1 MAQERQRPLVGQGS
15 EERREVCKKNG
26 EAWERLIKE
35 EETEADWLVIEKYL
49 EILCEDIKSQ
59 RERIGGDWA
68 VAGCTTHRRM
78 RDIVRSVHCHSVLVL
93 PLSTV
98 EAILEAQ
105 C

>member
-49 EILCEDIKSQ
+49 EILCEDIKS
-59 RERIGGDWA
+59 
-68 VAGCTTHRRM
+68 
-78 RDIVRSVHCHSVLVL
+78 
-93 PLSTV
+93 TV
-98 EAILEAQ
+98 TVSQ
-105 C
+105 CYHYPP

>member
-1 MAQERQRPLVGQGS
+1 MGQGS

-35 EETEADWLVIEKYL
+35 EETEADWLVIEKYF

-68 VAGCTTHRRM
+68 VAGCITHRRM
-78 RDIVRSVHCHSVLVL
+78 RDLVRSVKCHSNIVL
-93 PLSTV
+93 
-98 EAILEAQ
+98 
-105 C
+105 